1 MDSTTGIYG
10 SQDYRRI
17 QNYKFIAMAK
27 IKSAELLPDN
37 QKKLPW
43 QHNNQYVY
51 WGSLISYLDETLN
64 VDSEEDTL
72 VSSTAVQHDT
82 VLIRSSDTVQPLSSY
97 LLLLLSVLK
106 FCDYLPYVS

>member
-1 MDSTTGIYG
+1 MGCKWTPQLVYMVH
-10 SQDYRRI
+10 RRI

-27 IKSAELLPDN
+27 IESAELLPDN

-72 VSSTAVQHDT
+72 VSSTAAQHDA
-82 VLIRSSDTVQPLSSY
+82 VLIRSSDTV
-97 LLLLLSVLK
+97 
-106 FCDYLPYVS
+106 